1 MIYTM
6 PGERGGGGGVDGIMS
21 YNRQGTMASH
31 AMPEYT
37 NPRPVHLVECG
48 EDRLR

>member
-1 MIYTM
+1 MGRGKNTM
-6 PGERGGGGGVDGIMS
+6 LGPGGGDGTIS

-37 NPRPVHLVECG
+37 NPRPIHLLESG